1 MLKFIFKVGIPLVIV
16 ILVYNYF
23 FGTSEEQERSKV
35 IFTKVKDLGK
45 EVGGLLKSE
54 KDKFNQGKYDKALDL
69 TDNMLQ
75 KLKEGAD
82 KGSTSI
88 QEIKNL
94 ERKKDRLEQELDKSK
109 SDGNVDSKENQKL
122 TRGLDELVKEME
134 ALAEKAAQ

>member
-1 MLKFIFKVGIPLVIV
+1 MIRFIFKVGVPILIV

-45 EVGGLLKSE
+45 EVGGLLRSE

-88 QEIKNL
+88 QEIKSL
-94 ERKKDRLEQELDKSK
+94 ERKKARLEQELDKSK
-109 SDGNVDSKENQKL
+109 SDGNVDASENQKL
-122 TRGLDELVKEME
+122 TRGLDDLVKEME